1 MSIRTEKVKHL
12 IKEEVSLILLNHLK
26 DPIFSLVTITDVKL
40 SPDLKLAKIYFS
52 VFEKDKRD
60 LVLQKINS
68 LAKTIRTLLA
78 KNIKIKSVP
87 ELNFYVD
94 DTMDYVIKME
104 ELFKKINE
112 DDNKRTENI

>member
-12 IKEEVSLILLNHLK
+12 IKEEISLIMLNHLK
-26 DPIFSLVTITDVKL
+26 DPIFSMVTITDVSL

-52 VFEKDKRD
+52 VFDREKRE
-60 LVLQKINS
+60 LVLKKINS
-68 LAKTIRTLLA
+68 LNKTIRTLLA
-78 KNIKIKSVP
+78 KNINIKSVP

-94 DTMDYVIKME
+94 DTMDYVIKMD

-112 DDNKRTENI
+112 NDNKRTEDI